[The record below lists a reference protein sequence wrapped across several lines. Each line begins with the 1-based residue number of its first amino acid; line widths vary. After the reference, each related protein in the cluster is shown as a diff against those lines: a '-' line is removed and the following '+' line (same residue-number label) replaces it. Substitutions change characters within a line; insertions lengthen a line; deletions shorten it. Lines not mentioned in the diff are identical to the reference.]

1 MNSTYPHTSISTY
14 SEARQAAFRR
24 LVLTR
29 RLDSLQREIGL
40 LEGKI
45 STLRRFGLEHEADLL
60 LEDLVKAQQL
70 IRRIAHGLEAGDD
83 LVATLA
89 PRMLTWAA

>member
-1 MNSTYPHTSISTY
+1 MENNICTYD
-14 SEARQAAFRR
+14 EARQAAFRR

-29 RLDSLQREIGL
+29 RLEGLQREAQL

-45 STLRRFGLEHEADLL
+45 SFLRRFGMDLEADLL
-60 LEDLVKAQQL
+60 EEDLVRAQQFA
-70 IRRIAHGLEAGDD
+70 RRIVHGLEAGED

-89 PRMLTWAA
+89 PGLVAWAA

>member
-1 MNSTYPHTSISTY
+1 MKNHISTY
-14 SEARQAAFRR
+14 SEARQAAFRH

-29 RLDSLQREIGL
+29 RLEGLQREAQL

-45 STLRRFGLEHEADLL
+45 STLRRFGLDPEADLL
-60 LEDLVKAQQL
+60 TEDLVENQQL
-70 IRRIAHGLEAGDD
+70 VRRITQSLAAGDD

-89 PRMLTWAA
+89 PQLLAWVA

>member
-1 MNSTYPHTSISTY
+1 MRMNGHHISTY
-14 SEARQAAFRR
+14 SQARQAAFRH

-29 RLDSLQREIGL
+29 RLEVLQREAQL

-45 STLRRFGLEHEADLL
+45 STLRRFGLEPEADLL
-60 LEDLVKAQQL
+60 TEDLVENQQL
-70 IRRIAHGLEAGDD
+70 VRRITHGLAAGDD

-89 PRMLTWAA
+89 PQLLAWVA

>member
-1 MNSTYPHTSISTY
+1 MENNICTYG
-14 SEARQAAFRR
+14 EARQAAFRR

-29 RLDSLQREIGL
+29 RLAGLQREAQL

-45 STLRRFGLEHEADLL
+45 SSLRHFGMELEADLL
-60 LEDLVKAQQL
+60 KEDLVRAQQL
-70 IRRIAHGLEAGDD
+70 ARRIVHGLEAGED

-89 PRMLTWAA
+89 PGLAAWAA

>member
-1 MNSTYPHTSISTY
+1 MQNNICTY
-14 SEARQAAFRR
+14 SEARQAAFRS

-45 STLRRFGLEHEADLL
+45 STLRRLGLEPEADLL
-60 LEDLVKAQQL
+60 LEDLAKAQQL
-70 IRRIAHGLEAGDD
+70 SGRITRGLEAGEG